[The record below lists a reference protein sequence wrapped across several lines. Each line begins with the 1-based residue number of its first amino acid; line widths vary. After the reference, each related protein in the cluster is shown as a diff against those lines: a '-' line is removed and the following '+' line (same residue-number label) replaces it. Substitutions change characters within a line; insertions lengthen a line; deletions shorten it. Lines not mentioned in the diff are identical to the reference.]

1 MECTLL
7 QFQGH
12 FNIMKRIFFLIIAS
26 YLMMNSIYAQ
36 TTGLTFL
43 QLGVGGRALGMG
55 EAYSAVSNDP
65 SATYYNPAMLPTS
78 KNLRLLLMHKEW
90 LPDMGT
96 DFIGATTSWNDFAF
110 GLSINSTNIKNIEL
124 RQKPGPAYG
133 TFSAHFGSI
142 GLSSS
147 YPLSQSVSFGITA
160 KFLYEKIFVDEASG
174 YGFDFGARY
183 RTPWDIMTA
192 FSINNIG
199 AMNALNT
206 EATKLPTSLRF
217 GCAYQLSLEGM
228 NSTLTLAS
236 DIVNYTTENQTHL
249 NIGTEFDY
257 QKYFS
262 IRLGYQTGYES
273 RDFSTG
279 IGIHYGWFQLDY
291 AFIPFGYKIS
301 SAHTFS
307 LGINF
312 E

>member
-1 MECTLL
+1 M
-7 QFQGH
+7 
-12 FNIMKRIFFLIIAS
+12 NRILFLIIAS
-26 YLMMNSIYAQ
+26 YLTMNIIYAQ
-36 TTGLTFL
+36 TGTTGLTFL
-43 QLGVGGRALGMG
+43 KLGVGGRAIGMG
-55 EAYSAVSNDP
+55 EAFSAVSNDA

-78 KNLRLLLMHKEW
+78 KNLQLLFMHKEW

-96 DFIGATTSWNDFAF
+96 DFIAATTSWNDFAF

-133 TFSAHFGSI
+133 TFSSHFASI

-147 YPLSQSVSFGITA
+147 YSLSSSVSFGITA

-174 YGFDFGARY
+174 YGLDFGARY
-183 RTPWDIMTA
+183 RTPLDIVTA
-192 FSINNIG
+192 FSINNLG
-199 AMNALNT
+199 VMNALRT

-217 GCAYQLSLEGM
+217 GCAYQLPLESI
-228 NSTLTLAS
+228 NSTLILAS
-236 DIVNYTTENQTHL
+236 DVVSYTTENQSHL
-249 NIGTEFDY
+249 NLGTEIAY

-262 IRLGYQTGYES
+262 VRLGYQTGYES

-279 IGIHYGWFQLDY
+279 IGIQYGWFQLDY
-291 AFIPFGYKIS
+291 AFLPFGYNIS
-301 SAHTFS
+301 SAHTIS